1 MYINKLS
8 LKQFGK
14 FNNKDIQLETGI
26 NLVKCADEEEVDTLM
41 DFTTGILYGIGK
53 KRGFAESPEAYRTL
67 ISPGLS
73 LKPGREKRKT
83 GYRLNI

>member
-26 NLVKCADEEEVDTLM
+26 NLVKVRNVDLQ
-41 DFTTGILYGIGK
+41 K
-53 KRGFAESPEAYRTL
+53 V
-67 ISPGLS
+67 
-73 LKPGREKRKT
+73 RKHT
-83 GYRLNI
+83 EDTAGTDMPSRQERRM